1 MTIATVRRLELEELP
16 LGTRTHLRVE
26 AVADGL
32 GREILW
38 PVIVARGAR
47 PGPVLGLTA
56 VLHGNELNGI
66 PVIHRLLQRLD
77 LQDLRGTVVA
87 VPVVNVPGYHRSS
100 RLFTD
105 MADLNR
111 AFPGKEGGTQ
121 SQVFVARF
129 LDRIASAFQFHIDL
143 HTASFGRVNS
153 LYVRADLQHEIARS
167 MALKFEPQILLHNS
181 GADGTLRDAAMDL
194 GIPSV
199 TIEVGN
205 PQRIQD
211 DLVQWSISGVQQV
224 MAELGMLTRS
234 QSFEPPWETV
244 VCGRSYWLHTDRGGI
259 LEVVPE
265 LVDHMTTGQRL
276 AQVTD
281 VFGNVVREYFAPE
294 AGVVIGRST
303 NPVNQTGSRIVHLGI
318 IGDPET
324 APTASDE

>member
-1 MTIATVRRLELEELP
+1 MDIAKVRRLDLEALP
-16 LGTRTHLRVE
+16 RGQRSHLRVE

-32 GREILW
+32 GREIVW
-38 PVIVARGAR
+38 PVIIARGAQ

-77 LQDLRGTVVA
+77 LEELSGTVVA
-87 VPVVNVPGYHRSS
+87 VPVVNVPGYHRNS

-111 AFPGKEGGTQ
+111 TFPGKEGGTQ

-129 LDRIASAFQFHIDL
+129 LERIVGVFGFHVDL

-153 LYVRADLQHEIARS
+153 LYVRADLLHEVART
-167 MALKFEPQILLHNS
+167 MAQKFQPQILLHNA
-181 GADGTLRDAAMDL
+181 GADGTLRDAAMSL
-194 GIPSV
+194 GIPSL

-211 DLVQWSISGVQQV
+211 DLVQWSICGIQQV
-224 MAELGMLTRS
+224 MAELGMLQRPET
-234 QSFEPPWETV
+234 FDPPWETV
-244 VCGRSYWLHTDRGGI
+244 VCGRSYWIHTDRGGI
-259 LEVVPE
+259 LEVFPE
-265 LVDHMTTGQRL
+265 LVEHVTTGQRI
-276 AQVTD
+276 AQVLD
-281 VFGNVVREYFAPE
+281 VFGNVVRDYFAPE

-303 NPVNQTGSRIVHLGI
+303 NPVNQTGSRIVHLGV
-318 IGDPET
+318 IGDPEA